1 MSSTTTSADAMS
13 RLTKAYANCSRT
25 HIMSLK
31 ERLASITKGDSSVSN
46 YLCSIRSIADELAL
60 IDHPVDDLDLVI
72 AALNGLGSTFR
83 EFTASIRTRDTPLLF
98 DELYDKLVDYEIF
111 LQRDERQ
118 QQSLPITANHASRSS
133 FTHGRSKQPLQFLG
147 VTPSGCNTPSSA
159 PPTHG
164 RRISSS
170 SSTLVCQFCDKHGHT
185 AKTYYKLHGY
195 PPNHPRHQANMV
207 HKDSGSDTI

>member
-1 MSSTTTSADAMS
+1 MS
-13 RLTKAYANCSRT
+13 RLTKAYANSLAHILCLSRKDLPLSPKV
-25 HIMSLK
+25 IP
-31 ERLASITKGDSSVSN
+31 VFSN

-72 AALNGLGSTFR
+72 AVLNGLGSTFR

-111 LQRDERQ
+111 LQRDEHQ